1 MLTGRHKMDVTDAN
15 IDLEK
20 AAGNL
25 GQSPCSPNSQSTWE
39 SQNPTLNIPI
49 VEEQIIIEEDTDE
62 ESGKFR
68 TTSLK
73 ITALNNLTN
82 SAAAGASTSRRQILK
97 SYNSKVSQQSLVS
110 ALSNYYSEV

>member
-1 MLTGRHKMDVTDAN
+1 MCVSITDGLHFVPMLTGRHKMDVTDAN

-49 VEEQIIIEEDTDE
+49 VDEQIIIEEDTVE

-68 TTSLK
+68 TTGLNIK
-73 ITALNNLTN
+73 AFNNLAN
-82 SAAAGASTSRRQILK
+82 SAPA
-97 SYNSKVSQQSLVS
+97 
-110 ALSNYYSEV
+110 